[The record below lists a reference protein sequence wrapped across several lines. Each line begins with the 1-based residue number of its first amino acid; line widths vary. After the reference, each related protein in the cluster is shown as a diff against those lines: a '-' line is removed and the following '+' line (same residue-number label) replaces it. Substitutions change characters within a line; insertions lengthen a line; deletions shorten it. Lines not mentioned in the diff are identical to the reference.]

1 MDANKT
7 KAFSEGGGETGSMYV
22 LSFEVRWYVHIIYN
36 QWYVH
41 VPRSVQ
47 SVWYVNIPRS
57 GCSGTFTRRALT
69 PSLYSLILLV
79 LLKRKHLTKTIKHK
93 KNPMK
98 FFLFRLT
105 MGISVVT

>member
-1 MDANKT
+1 MKMDANKT

-22 LSFEVRWYVHIIYN
+22 LSYEVRWYVHIIYN

-57 GCSGTFTRRALT
+57 VLVCSRYVHVPR
-69 PSLYSLILLV
+69 SVQSVLV
-79 LLKRKHLTKTIKHK
+79 PART
-93 KNPMK
+93 
-98 FFLFRLT
+98 
-105 MGISVVT
+105 